1 MATNDM
7 KPIRV
12 HILGREYAL
21 RVREGEEET
30 TRNLASQV
38 NARMKAFQ
46 KEHPEQAEFTT
57 SVITAL
63 AMAEELNDLRAA
75 LAERERELEQQE
87 QAHAREREV
96 HAQNEEA
103 LVQAITQL
111 SERLADALPTEV
123 EAPDSEPAMQE
134 KSKREG
140 AYGLTDEDGK
150 AGVDDTED
158 PGTTSSD
165 GSEHETESSNDDQS
179 TEGREAATPP
189 PTREGYE
196 SSFSP
201 MSDGHIDADTPHP
214 EPAIEPDSDSSESA
228 DRDESRR

>member
-63 AMAEELNDLRAA
+63 AMAEELNDLRSA
-75 LAERERELEQQE
+75 LAARERELEQQE

-103 LVQAITQL
+103 LIQAITQL
-111 SERLADALPTEV
+111 SERLAGALPTEA
-123 EAPDSEPAMQE
+123 EAPKPEPAM
-134 KSKREG
+134 REEGNRDG
-140 AYGLTDEDGK
+140 ASGPTDDNGK
-150 AGVDDTED
+150 AGVDDTEA
-158 PGTTSSD
+158 PGTKSSD
-165 GSEHETESSNDDQS
+165 ANEHETARPDGSKSAGD
-179 TEGREAATPP
+179 REAATPS

-201 MSDGHIDADTPHP
+201 MSDGYMDADMPHP
-214 EPAIEPDSDSSESA
+214 EPAIEPDSDSPESS
-228 DRDESRR
+228 DPDESSA